1 MSQLM
6 IKNYNRETLLEE
18 LNKYKGIVPTG
29 DKQDLKNE
37 RAKLN
42 KLNKAVKELE
52 SEEIKIVKDKYKDIY
67 EKVKEVKAPIEDLI
81 FDIEE
86 KEKKEKLDKI
96 QEYINEKYKDIENKI
111 IINSS
116 YLNISMSMKKIK
128 EDIDL
133 QVKNIKAIEEKLSH
147 IYQTDL
153 RITGDIDKLN
163 LLKEFLVNNN
173 IKFKDFGMKEI
184 EE

>member
-1 MSQLM
+1 MEQL
-6 IKNYNRETLLEE
+6 IVRENNIRDLLDE

-42 KLNKAVKELE
+42 KLNKSVKVLE
-52 SEEIKIVKDKYKDIY
+52 QAEIKKVKDKYIDIY
-67 EKVKEVKAPIEDLI
+67 EKVKEVKAPIENLI
-81 FDIEE
+81 FNIEE
-86 KEKKEKLDKI
+86 KEKKEKVDKI
-96 QEYINEKYKDIENKI
+96 QKYIRENYESIEHKI
-111 IINSS
+111 TIQLDYLKSS
-116 YLNISMSMKKIK
+116 ISMKKIK

-133 QVKNIKAIEEKLSH
+133 QVKNIKEKEEKLSH

-153 RITGDIDKLN
+153 RIIGDIDKLN

>member
-1 MSQLM
+1 M
-6 IKNYNRETLLEE
+6 
-18 LNKYKGIVPTG
+18 
-29 DKQDLKNE
+29 
-37 RAKLN
+37 
-42 KLNKAVKELE
+42 
-52 SEEIKIVKDKYKDIY
+52 
-67 EKVKEVKAPIEDLI
+67 
-81 FDIEE
+81 
-86 KEKKEKLDKI
+86 DKI
-96 QEYINEKYKDIENKI
+96 QEYINENYKDIGNKI

-116 YLNISMSMKKIK
+116 YLNISISMKKIK

-133 QVKNIKAIEEKLSH
+133 QVKNIKEREEKLSH

-153 RITGDIDKLN
+153 RITGDIEKLN

>member
-1 MSQLM
+1 MEQL
-6 IKNYNRETLLEE
+6 IVRENNISSLLDE

-52 SEEIKIVKDKYKDIY
+52 SEEVKIVKDRYKDIY
-67 EKVKEVKAPIEDLI
+67 EKVKEVKDPIENLI
-81 FDIEE
+81 SGIEE

-96 QEYINEKYKDIENKI
+96 QEYINENYKDIGNKI

-133 QVKNIKAIEEKLSH
+133 QVKNIKEREEKLSH

-153 RITGDIDKLN
+153 RITGDIEKLN